1 MCSHR
6 LVRVG
11 RLYHHGL
18 QLGDYRGGPTASSL
32 GGPTASNIAQELLGH
47 ADLIKQ
53 ISKDYQTQRDY
64 PNMGHAGRRRD
75 FRASSKDMEAA
86 KHIADAF
93 RAQLHRS

>member
-18 QLGDYRGGPTASSL
+18 QLGDYR

>member
-6 LVRVG
+6 LVR
-11 RLYHHGL
+11 
-18 QLGDYRGGPTASSL
+18 SSL
-32 GGPTASNIAQELLGH
+32 VILHFYGSVCPACSE
-47 ADLIKQ
+47 
-53 ISKDYQTQRDY
+53 ISKDYQRDY

-86 KHIADAF
+86 KHVANAF

>member
-1 MCSHR
+1 MRLPPSPSFLKRSNLDPRHMCSHR
-6 LVRVG
+6 LVRG
-11 RLYHHGL
+11 W
-18 QLGDYRGGPTASSL
+18 
-32 GGPTASNIAQELLGH
+32 PTASNIAQELLGH

-53 ISKDYQTQRDY
+53 ISKDYQRDY

-86 KHIADAF
+86 KHVANAF